1 MNTAVLSL
9 GSNLGDSAALLD
21 QAVTGLAGRGTQ
33 TRVTGISPRAR
44 TAPVVGETGP
54 ADQPD
59 FLNQIVTVD
68 TGLTPLELLD
78 LAQQLEQLA
87 ARTREVRWG
96 PRTLDIDLIAYRVAD
111 GDHWTELTLN
121 SERLTLP
128 HPRAHERAFVLAPW
142 AWLDPE
148 ATLNGAPVA
157 ALAERAA
164 DRHGVHRLDG
174 TDS

>member
-21 QAVTGLAGRGTQ
+21 AALKGLNGPGT
-33 TRVTGISPRAR
+33 RITGISPRAR
-44 TAPVVGETGP
+44 TAPVVGDIGP
-54 ADQPD
+54 DQPD

-68 TGLTPLELLD
+68 TELTPLELLD
-78 LAQQLEQLA
+78 VAQQLEHDA

-96 PRTLDIDLIAYRVAD
+96 PRTLDIDLIVYRVAGD
-111 GDHWTELTLN
+111 GTELVLD
-121 SERLTLP
+121 SDRLTLP

-142 AWLDPE
+142 SWLDPE
-148 ATLNGAPVA
+148 ATLSGALVA
-157 ALAERAA
+157 QLAERAA
-164 DRHGVHRLDG
+164 DRDGVHRLEG